1 MNMTTMA
8 ADGKIV
14 IVGGGPVGSLAAL
27 YASHYHDNVEV
38 YELRGGMFLQEAPIL
53 IHPANKSSSR

>member
-1 MNMTTMA
+1 MTMNMTTMT

-38 YELRGGMFLQEAPIL
+38 YELRGGPYFPT
-53 IHPANKSSSR
+53 SSHTHTSS

>member
-8 ADGKIV
+8 ADEKIV

-38 YELRGGMFLQEAPIL
+38 YELRGGMFFTNIPYTHA
-53 IHPANKSSSR
+53 SS